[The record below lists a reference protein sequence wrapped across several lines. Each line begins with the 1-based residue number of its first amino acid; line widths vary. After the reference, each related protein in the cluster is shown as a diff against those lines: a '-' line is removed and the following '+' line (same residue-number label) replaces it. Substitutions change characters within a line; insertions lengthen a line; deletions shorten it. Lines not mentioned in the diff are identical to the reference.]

1 MNKAKT
7 YNIFLFLSTFT
18 RSLVEV
24 FSLVLLYQKGY
35 TINDLFFFLT
45 IMYLMGII
53 VSKLGLS
60 LSYKLVLIIS
70 SIIYGLSYIY
80 LFYINKSIIS
90 LSILAIL
97 LGLGTYSYHIIRHA
111 LALILLDDKKR
122 RPHKIILI
130 TYLGTIFS
138 SLIGMLLIDKLPRHI
153 TSIIIF
159 IMSFIA
165 ILPIFS
171 LSQERLSGKNNT
183 YLVRIPRSK
192 LIFSIL
198 EQAKVIFLELQPLFL
213 YIYINKS
220 IYYVGIF
227 NIITNI
233 ASLIVVYLLS
243 TKLKKANFKYYTIIL
258 GIILILKLNIK
269 SGLVLLLIA
278 LLEGIFIKIYETFSL
293 DNLYSHDNTPI
304 IPYLYT
310 EEIIF
315 FTTKTIIM
323 FIFYFLNIN
332 FYIIMYFNIIVLI
345 LSGIFITKEK

>member
-1 MNKAKT
+1 MNKARV

-35 TINDLFFFLT
+35 TINDIFFFLT
-45 IMYLMGII
+45 IMYLTGII
-53 VSKLGLS
+53 VSKLALS
-60 LSYKLVLIIS
+60 ISSKLVLIIS

-80 LFYINKSIIS
+80 LFYVNKSIIS
-90 LSILAIL
+90 LSILATL
-97 LGLGTYSYHIIRHA
+97 LGLGTYSYHIIRHY
-111 LALILLDDKKR
+111 LALELLDDKKR
-122 RPHKIILI
+122 RPNKIILI

-153 TSIIIF
+153 TCIIIF
-159 IMSFIA
+159 IMSFIS
-165 ILPIFS
+165 IFPVLKLP
-171 LSQERLSGKNNT
+171 QERLISSKNT
-183 YLVRIPRSK
+183 YQVHIPTSK

-213 YIYINKS
+213 YVYINKS

-233 ASLIVVYLLS
+233 ASLIVVYILS
-243 TKLKKANFKYYTIIL
+243 TKLKKDNFKYYTIIL
-258 GIILILKLNIK
+258 GLILILKLNIK

-310 EEIIF
+310 EELIF

-323 FIFYFLNIN
+323 FIFCFFNLNL
-332 FYIIMYFNIIVLI
+332 YIIMYFNIVILV
-345 LSGIFITKEK
+345 LSGFFIKKEK